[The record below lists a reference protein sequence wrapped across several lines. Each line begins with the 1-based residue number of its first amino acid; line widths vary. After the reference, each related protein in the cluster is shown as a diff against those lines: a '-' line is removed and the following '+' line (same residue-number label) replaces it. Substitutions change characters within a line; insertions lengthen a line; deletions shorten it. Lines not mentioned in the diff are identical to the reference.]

1 MATPS
6 APYSIASYSPGE
18 SVGYLVARVRTSLFA
33 AIDREM
39 APLGVSLA
47 QFVILMNVAQ
57 ARASCAADLAR
68 EQSTDTGS
76 MTRMIDR
83 LVRKGLLRRV
93 RDPKDRR
100 VVRLELT
107 APGRRL
113 ARRLPAVAVKVL
125 NHHLRGFSGAEFEQ
139 LKTLLRRMLANAD

>member
-1 MATPS
+1 MVAAPT
-6 APYSIASYSPGE
+6 PYSVESYTSDE
-18 SVGYLVARVRTSLFA
+18 SVGYLVARVRASLFA
-33 AIDREM
+33 AVDREM
-39 APLGVSLA
+39 APLGVSAA
-47 QFVILMNVAQ
+47 QFVILLNVAQ
-57 ARASCAADLAR
+57 QRASCAADLAR

-83 LVRKGLLRRV
+83 LVRKGLLRRA
-93 RDPKDRR
+93 RDAKDRR

-107 APGRRL
+107 EAGRRL

-139 LKTLLRRMLANAD
+139 LKSLLRRMLANAD

>member
-100 VVRLELT
+100 VVRLGLT

>member
-1 MATPS
+1 MAAAS
-6 APYSIASYSPGE
+6 SPYSVESYTTDE
-18 SVGYLVARVRTSLFA
+18 SVGYLLARVRGSLFA
-33 AIDREM
+33 AVDREM
-39 APLGVSLA
+39 APLGVSAA
-47 QFVILMNVAQ
+47 QFVILLNVAQ

-83 LVRKGLLRRV
+83 LVRKGLLRRA
-93 RDPKDRR
+93 RDPEDRR

-107 APGRRL
+107 EAGRKL

-125 NHHLRGFSGAEFEQ
+125 NHHLRGFSRAEFEQ
-139 LKTLLRRMLANAD
+139 LKSFLRRMLANAG

>member
-1 MATPS
+1 MVA
-6 APYSIASYSPGE
+6 APYSVASYSPEE
-18 SVGYLVARVRTSLFA
+18 SVGYLVARVRASLFA
-33 AIDREM
+33 AVDREM
-39 APLGVSLA
+39 APLGVSAA

-83 LVRKGLLRRV
+83 LVRKGLLRRA
-93 RDPKDRR
+93 RDAKDRR

-107 APGRRL
+107 GSGRGL
-113 ARRLPAVAVKVL
+113 ARKLPAVAVKVL

-139 LKTLLRRMLANAD
+139 LKSLLRRMLANAD

>member
-1 MATPS
+1 MVASPV
-6 APYSIASYSPGE
+6 PYSVESYTPDE
-18 SVGYLVARVRTSLFA
+18 SVGYLLARVRASLFA
-33 AIDREM
+33 AVDREM
-39 APLGVSLA
+39 APLGVSAA
-47 QFVILMNVAQ
+47 QFVILLNVAQ

-83 LVRKGLLRRV
+83 LVRKGLLRRA
-93 RDPKDRR
+93 RDPEDRR

-107 APGRRL
+107 EPGRRL

-139 LKTLLRRMLANAD
+139 LKSFLRRMLANAG